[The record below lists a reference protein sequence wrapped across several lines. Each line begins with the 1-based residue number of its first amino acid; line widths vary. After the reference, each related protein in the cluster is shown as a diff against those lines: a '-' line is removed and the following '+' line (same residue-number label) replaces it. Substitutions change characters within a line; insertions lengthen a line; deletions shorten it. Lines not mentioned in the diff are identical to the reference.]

1 LAAVQANFYFLV
13 PNGEVSIPQQ
23 TAILPFDYASVKV
36 IYKNVSFS
44 FTRGRGEAN
53 VSVSPRHAPAELYEL
68 GRVISALD
76 DKHLSACDL
85 VDDFPAA
92 ASLLRPRLEALND
105 AFSKEKYLRFK
116 EILLT
121 L

>member
-44 FTRGRGEAN
+44 FTEDGVRQT
-53 VSVSPRHAPAELYEL
+53 
-68 GRVISALD
+68 
-76 DKHLSACDL
+76 
-85 VDDFPAA
+85 
-92 ASLLRPRLEALND
+92 
-105 AFSKEKYLRFK
+105 LRFHHVMHLPNYTSLG
-116 EILLT
+116 E
-121 L
+121 